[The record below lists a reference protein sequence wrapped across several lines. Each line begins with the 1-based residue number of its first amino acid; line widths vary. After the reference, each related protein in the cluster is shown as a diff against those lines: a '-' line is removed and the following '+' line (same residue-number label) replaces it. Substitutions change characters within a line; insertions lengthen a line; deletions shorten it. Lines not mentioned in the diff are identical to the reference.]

1 MPDYKYQSDARPFSQ
16 VIEDIGVKNDPKL
29 YLGELVNAFGE
40 RGFGAL
46 MLFFGLLN
54 IAIGIIPGTTT
65 VLGAPLLLIGLQL
78 AIRQDQLWLPR
89 WALRRSIDRDA
100 YRSGVKKVLPRL
112 RKLERLSRPRLAVMT
127 SEVSEVLI
135 GVATFVLAF
144 ILILPIWGGNLVPA
158 LIIATF
164 GFGLMQR
171 DGLAVIIGWS
181 AIALICLAA
190 LIIWL
195 TWTWVSPFLL
205 PFWAWLNG
213 LLPHAWSWLS
223 GPFSGG

>member
-1 MPDYKYQSDARPFSQ
+1 MPDYDYQSDTRSFSQ
-16 VIEDIGVKNDPKL
+16 VIEDIGHKDEPRL

-65 VLGAPLLLIGLQL
+65 ILGAPLLLMGFQL
-78 AIRQDQLWLPR
+78 VIRQDQLWLPR
-89 WALRRSIDRDA
+89 WALKRWIEREA
-100 YRSGVKKVLPRL
+100 YRTGVSKVLPRL
-112 RKLERLSRPRLAVMT
+112 RRMERLSRPRLEMMT

-135 GVATFVLAF
+135 GVATMLLAF
-144 ILILPIWGGNLVPA
+144 ILILPIWGGNLIPA

-171 DGLAVIIGWS
+171 DGLAIL
-181 AIALICLAA
+181 IAWCAVGLICVAGLVVWLA
-190 LIIWL
+190 
-195 TWTWVSPFLL
+195 WTQVSPYVT
-205 PFWAWLNG
+205 PVIDWVQG
-213 LLPHAWSWLS
+213 LLPQAWGWLS
-223 GPFSGG
+223 GLFGG

>member
-1 MPDYKYQSDARPFSQ
+1 MPDYDYQSDTRTFSQ
-16 VIEDIGVKNDPKL
+16 VIEDIGLKDDPRL

-65 VLGAPLLLIGLQL
+65 ILGAPLLLMGLQL

-89 WALRRSIDRDA
+89 WALRRWIERQT
-100 YRSGVKKVLPRL
+100 YRTGVAKVLPRL
-112 RKLERLSRPRLAVMT
+112 KMVERLSRPRLEVMT

-135 GVATFVLAF
+135 GLATVALAC

-158 LIIATF
+158 LIISTF

-171 DGLAVIIGWS
+171 DGLVVIAGWAGVAGIG
-181 AIALICLAA
+181 LF
-190 LIIWL
+190 IWL
-195 TWTWVSPFLL
+195 AWELVSRAFGPTLQ
-205 PFWAWLNG
+205 WIGG
-213 LLPHAWSWLS
+213 L
-223 GPFSGG
+223 F

>member
-1 MPDYKYQSDARPFSQ
+1 MPDYDYHSDSRTFSQ
-16 VIEDIGVKNDPKL
+16 VIEDIGAKEDPKL

-65 VLGAPLLLIGLQL
+65 ILGAPLLLMGLQL

-89 WALRRSIDRDA
+89 WALRRSIERET
-100 YRSGVKKVLPRL
+100 YRTGVKKVLARF
-112 RKLERLSRPRLAVMT
+112 KQVERLSRPRLPVMT

-135 GVATFVLAF
+135 GIATVLLSC
-144 ILILPIWGGNLVPA
+144 ILVLPIWGGNLVPA

-171 DGLAVIIGWS
+171 DGIVVLIGW
-181 AIALICLAA
+181 AGVAGVCLF
-190 LIIWL
+190 IWL
-195 TWTWVSPFLL
+195 
-205 PFWAWLNG
+205 AWELVRLALGPTIQWITG
-213 LLPHAWSWLS
+213 L
-223 GPFSGG
+223 F